1 MTNELAVQ
9 NIVPSV
15 EITLGEAKLNN
26 KDEIAQVLERSKKY
40 IGLVITTEDDVKF
53 VYRTRTQMNNLIKA
67 LDRKRIDIK
76 NEMYE
81 PIAAIEKEIA
91 ELISIVRET
100 HGDLDETYKAY
111 EQKLKD
117 DKQLEIDDIIA
128 TLSEGY
134 EIEHNPKWLNKT
146 YKLEEITTDILVS
159 VKEQKREE
167 EKYEQSKATI
177 IQTAEANNLTSDGYI
192 QLLDSGASEVLDII
206 TSINK
211 AGEVK
216 RTEDERKLIE
226 KEEQDAYNA
235 EIERIRAS
243 EEKAPVELPPTN
255 EEVIDEAVHGVNERF
270 DEQPQ
275 IMVMPDETGELLTR
289 IICVTATRSQLKMM
303 NTYCESIGVRIEKA

>member
-26 KDEIAQVLERSKKY
+26 KDEMAQVLEKSKKY
-40 IGLVITTEDDVKF
+40 KGIVITTEDDAKF
-53 VYRTRTQMNNLIKA
+53 VKNTRTSLSKMITKLQ
-67 LDRKRIDIK
+67 DERKDVK
-76 NEMYE
+76 QKMYV

-91 ELISIVRET
+91 DLINIVRET
-100 HGDLDETYKAY
+100 HGDLDDTYKAY

-216 RTEDERKLIE
+216 RTEDERKRIE
-226 KEEQDAYNA
+226 KEEHDAYNA

-243 EEKAPVELPPTN
+243 EEKAPVELPPTK
-255 EEVIDEAVHGVNERF
+255 EEVIDEAVHAVNERF

-289 IICVTATRSQLKMM
+289 IISVTATRSQLKMM

>member
-1 MTNELAVQ
+1 MTNELALQ

-15 EITLGEAKLNN
+15 EVTLGDAKLSN
-26 KDEIAQVLERSKKY
+26 KDEIAQILAKSKKY
-40 IGLVITTEDDVKF
+40 KGIVITTEDDAKF
-53 VYRTRTQMNNLIKA
+53 VKSTRASLNKMITK
-67 LDRKRIDIK
+67 LDDERKDVK
-76 NEMYE
+76 QKMYE

-91 ELISIVRET
+91 DLINIVRET
-100 HGDLDETYKAY
+100 HGDLDDTYKAY

-117 DKQLEIDDIIA
+117 DKQLEIEGIIA

-134 EIEHNPKWLNKT
+134 AIDHNPKWLNKT

-177 IQTAEANNLTSDGYI
+177 IQTAEANNLTPDGYI

-206 TSINK
+206 ASINK

-216 RTEDERKLIE
+216 RTEDERKRIE

-243 EEKAPVELPPTN
+243 EEKAPIELPPVN
-255 EEVIDEAVHGVNERF
+255 EEVIDEAVHAVNERF
-270 DEQPQ
+270 DEQPP
-275 IMVMPDETGELLTR
+275 IMLMPDETGELLTR
-289 IICVTATRSQLKMM
+289 VISVTATRSQLKMM
-303 NTYCESIGVRIEKA
+303 NAYCESIGVRIEKA

>member
-26 KDEIAQVLERSKKY
+26 KDEMAQVLEKSKKY
-40 IGLVITTEDDVKF
+40 KGIVITTEDDAKF
-53 VYRTRTQMNNLIKA
+53 VKNTRTSLNKMITKLE
-67 LDRKRIDIK
+67 DERKDVK
-76 NEMYE
+76 QKMYV
-81 PIAAIEKEIA
+81 PIAAIEKEI
-91 ELISIVRET
+91 EDLTNIVRET
-100 HGDLDETYKAY
+100 HGDLDDTYKAY

-134 EIEHNPKWLNKT
+134 AIEHNPKWLNKG

-216 RTEDERKLIE
+216 RTEDERKRVE

-243 EEKAPVELPPTN
+243 EEKAPVELPPTK
-255 EEVIDEAVHGVNERF
+255 EEVIDEITYAVTDQF